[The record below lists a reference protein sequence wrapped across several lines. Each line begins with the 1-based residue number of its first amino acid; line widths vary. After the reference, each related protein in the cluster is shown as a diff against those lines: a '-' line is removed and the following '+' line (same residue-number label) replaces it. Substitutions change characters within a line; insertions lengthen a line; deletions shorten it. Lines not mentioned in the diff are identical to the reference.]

1 MGQQTSNTARQSC
14 KLPKSSYKTR
24 LNWFGSHF
32 SAFCPQGLLSLKR
45 PLCLFS
51 YTDPSVKQEEARMGG
66 DASGGA
72 IRWAKHH
79 STQAELRWGV
89 GGRSRMGS
97 RQDLEQNESVLW
109 GVWMSH
115 AYTITH
121 ESESL
126 IHESPWA
133 EPHVARRVRVLSRRW
148 EERLS
153 RGRICQLA
161 HLVSQVN
168 DTVLWG
174 WKKERAA
181 RQERN
186 VKWRRAVPLRSS
198 LLTLKN
204 FRLVLFFHSKLLSK
218 NPGGGNFPAVQW
230 VRLYALTAKGLGL
243 IPGQGTRLSQ
253 ASWPKIFKN
262 K

>member
-1 MGQQTSNTARQSC
+1 M
-14 KLPKSSYKTR
+14 
-24 LNWFGSHF
+24 
-32 SAFCPQGLLSLKR
+32 SLFLYW
-45 PLCLFS
+45 PLCE
-51 YTDPSVKQEEARMGG
+51 TGRGKDGRWSVGRGNPLSQ
-66 DASGGA
+66 ASLHSSRTEVGA
-72 IRWAKHH
+72 
-79 STQAELRWGV
+79 
-89 GGRSRMGS
+89 GRSRMGS

-133 EPHVARRVRVLSRRW
+133 EPHVGRRVRVSSRRW

-168 DTVLWG
+168 DTVLCG

-204 FRLVLFFHSKLLSK
+204 FILVLFFHSKLLSK

-230 VRLYALTAKGLGL
+230 LRLYALTAKGLGL
-243 IPGQGTRLSQ
+243 IPGQETRLSQ
-253 ASWPKIFKN
+253 AS
-262 K
+262 